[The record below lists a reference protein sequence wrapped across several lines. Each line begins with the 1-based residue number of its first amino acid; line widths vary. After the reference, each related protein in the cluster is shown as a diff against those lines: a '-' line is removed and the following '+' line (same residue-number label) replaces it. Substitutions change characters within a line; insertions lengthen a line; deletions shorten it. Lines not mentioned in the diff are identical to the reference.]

1 MGDETR
7 RSFIKRILQGGTTLG
22 LAGIAGCTKSY
33 DSTEQGG
40 GPKIVEYREVA
51 ENPEDH
57 LYADTGTDL
66 KIEGEVELTGL
77 EDGVVYIKIDENG
90 EPLTSPR
97 KTKVTA
103 YQVED
108 YSCDAPGNLDF
119 IEEYPLS
126 SQLSDAG
133 ASEGCVDINIPAAA
147 IEVYE
152 SEPRWIGDSYE
163 SKGYALYVR

>member
-1 MGDETR
+1 
-7 RSFIKRILQGGTTLG
+7 
-22 LAGIAGCTKSY
+22 
-33 DSTEQGG
+33 
-40 GPKIVEYREVA
+40 
-51 ENPEDH
+51 
-57 LYADTGTDL
+57 
-66 KIEGEVELTGL
+66 
-77 EDGVVYIKIDENG
+77 VYIKIDENG

-133 ASEGCVDINIPAAA
+133 TSEGCVDINIPAAV

-152 SEPRWIGDSYE
+152 SEDGLLGDDHE
-163 SKGYALYVR
+163 AEGYALYVR